1 MSHLVAGH
9 HRVQQEWF
17 CTDRLALPPQR
28 DLSVRCLFS
37 LSHFILAL
45 VMVCATV
52 AQSVTPPYRPRQVLK
67 TPMRAITDP
76 MIIQLSAATVPL
88 NELVLGVTTQGEARA
103 YRINELTEPQR
114 EVINDH
120 LLGGM
125 PIAAAW

>member
-1 MSHLVAGH
+1 
-9 HRVQQEWF
+9 
-17 CTDRLALPPQR
+17 
-28 DLSVRCLFS
+28 
-37 LSHFILAL
+37 
-45 VMVCATV
+45 MVCATV